1 MEMVNLFKC
10 LHLACA
16 LHNVSLYVCNFGLP
30 CAAIHTARGFY
41 LFRRGLMARDGP
53 QSLFNRR
60 EDTSAWRSVN
70 TDKQM
75 WFLVVKELPEWVMEP
90 VISNSSNS
98 FYYLIIQ
105 QEEKTVFVM
114 VKNGSKKTIGRGKR

>member
-1 MEMVNLFKC
+1 
-10 LHLACA
+10 
-16 LHNVSLYVCNFGLP
+16 
-30 CAAIHTARGFY
+30 
-41 LFRRGLMARDGP
+41 MARDGP

-105 QEEKTVFVM
+105 QEEKTVFVIG
-114 VKNGSKKTIGRGKR
+114 KNGSKKTIGRGKR